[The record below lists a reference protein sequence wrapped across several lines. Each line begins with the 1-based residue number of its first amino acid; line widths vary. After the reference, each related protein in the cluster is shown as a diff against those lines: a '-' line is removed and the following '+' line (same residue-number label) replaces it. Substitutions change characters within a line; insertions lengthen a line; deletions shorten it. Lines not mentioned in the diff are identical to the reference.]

1 MDLSLAC
8 QTLVKTVE
16 SVWKMMKIVNLK
28 IDSRIAP
35 IKMKART
42 HGDAN
47 VNLDSG
53 ERSVKSVYVKITH
66 ANMVRHVC
74 CSLEVDIYVYALT
87 ESMDISANIV
97 RMPNKFATSLG

>member
-1 MDLSLAC
+1 
-8 QTLVKTVE
+8 
-16 SVWKMMKIVNLK
+16 MMKIVNLK
-28 IDSRIAP
+28 IDSRITP

-47 VNLDSG
+47 VSLDLG
-53 ERSVKSVYVKITH
+53 ERGVKSVYVKIIH
-66 ANMVRHVC
+66 ANMVRPVY
-74 CSLEVDIYVYALT
+74 CSLEVDIYVYALM